1 MGTPPMA
8 GLANSVADL
17 FISEPGGHYKSTC
30 LSGVLKTR
38 LLVQDSGSLGL
49 AAKVAGAVAMW
60 CVGHNWYPLA
70 LIGSCDADSLGRR
83 TFNVINRVFAVLLV
97 EGYNEEANALTGD
110 PVCGRLHAFSART
123 DGMLLSGNPPT
134 VIHNGE

>member
-1 MGTPPMA
+1 MA

-17 FISEPGGHYKSTC
+17 FISEPGGHYKSAC

-38 LLVQDSGSLGL
+38 LLVQDSG
-49 AAKVAGAVAMW
+49 AKVAGAVAMW

-97 EGYNEEANALTGD
+97 EGYNEEANAPHRGS
-110 PVCGRLHAFSART
+110 RL
-123 DGMLLSGNPPT
+123 
-134 VIHNGE
+134 IHNGE